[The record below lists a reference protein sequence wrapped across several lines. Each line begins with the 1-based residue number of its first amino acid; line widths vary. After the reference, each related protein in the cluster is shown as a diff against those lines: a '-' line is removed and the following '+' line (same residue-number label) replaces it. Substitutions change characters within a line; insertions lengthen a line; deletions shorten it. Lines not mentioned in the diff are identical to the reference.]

1 MNKISGNLEIAQ
13 AIKLKKIEDIAL
25 KWGLRKDEIE
35 LFGRYKAKISLS
47 AVNRLSAKRGK
58 YILVTASTP
67 TPLGEGKTSNTI
79 GLSLALNRLGKKSV
93 CCIRQPSL
101 GPLFGI
107 KGGGCGGGYS
117 QVLPM
122 EDFNLHLTGDVH
134 AVSSAHNLLSAF
146 LDNSIYFDNPLKIVP
161 EKISWKRTT
170 DTSDRA
176 LRKIKISFGD
186 GRFERESGFDIA
198 VASEIMSILSLSKD
212 LNDLKKRLEN
222 IIAAS
227 SLDDKPVTAKDLKV
241 SGAMAVLLKDAIKP
255 NLLQTTEHTPCIVH
269 GGCFANVSIGTNSI
283 LADYLG
289 LGISEYCI
297 TESGFGADCGAEKF
311 FDIKCR
317 VGGLKPDAAVLVC
330 TVRALK
336 IHSGK
341 YKIKDTRLYKED
353 IEAVREG
360 CSNLRKQIENIKLF
374 GVPVV
379 VAINKYDTDKPKEI
393 EVIKEESLK
402 AGADGAVV
410 STVYADGGKG
420 GIELAKEVIRVSS
433 EKKGKF
439 KFLYNAGEPIAQKI
453 EKIAFSVYG
462 AGKVVY
468 SNEARENIRQLN
480 KWGLDKLPVCMAKTH
495 LSLSADPKLKG
506 APRGFELP
514 VDRIYPARGAGFI
527 TVLCG
532 SINTMPGLPRRPKGE
547 LADLKKDGRITGL
560 F

>member
-1 MNKISGNLEIAQ
+1 MKEISRNLKIAQ
-13 AIKLKKIEDIAL
+13 EIKLRKIEDIAL
-25 KWGLRKDEIE
+25 KCGLRRGEIE
-35 LFGRYKAKISLS
+35 LFGQYKAKISLS
-47 AVNRLSAKRGK
+47 AVKRLSVKRGN
-58 YILVTASTP
+58 YILVTACTP
-67 TPLGEGKTSNTI
+67 TPVGEGKTSNAI
-79 GLSLALNRLGKKSV
+79 GLSIALNRLDKKSV

-107 KGGGCGGGYS
+107 KGGGCGGGYA

-122 EDFNLHLTGDVH
+122 EDFNLHLTGDIH

-146 LDNSIYFDNPLKIVP
+146 LDNSIYFDNPLKIIP
-161 EKISWKRTT
+161 GKITWKRTV
-170 DTSDRA
+170 DVSDRT
-176 LRKIKISFGD
+176 LRKIKINLG
-186 GRFERESGFDIA
+186 GGEIERESGFDIT
-198 VASEIMSILSLSKD
+198 VASEVMSILSVAKD

-222 IIAAS
+222 IIVAS
-227 SLDDKPVTAKDLKV
+227 NCDGRPITAKDLKV
-241 SGAMAVLLKDAIKP
+241 TGAMAVLLKDAIKP

-269 GGCFANVSIGTNSI
+269 GGCFANVSIGSNSI

-289 LGISEYCI
+289 LGLSEYCI

-317 VGGLKPDAAVLVC
+317 LSGLKPDASVLIC

-341 YKIKDTRLYKED
+341 YKIKDKRLYKED
-353 IEAVREG
+353 IEAVRIG
-360 CSNLRKQIENIKLF
+360 CSNLKKQIENIRLF

-379 VAINKYDTDKPKEI
+379 MAINKYDTDKLKEI
-393 EVIKEESLK
+393 EVIKEVSLK
-402 AGADGAVV
+402 AGAEAAVV

-420 GIELAKEVIRVSS
+420 AVDLAREVVKVCS

-439 KFLYNAGEPIAQKI
+439 KFLYDAGEPITKKI
-453 EKIAFSVYG
+453 EKIAFSIYG

-468 SNEARENIRQLN
+468 SEEAQENIRQLN

-506 APRGFELP
+506 APTGFELP
-514 VDRIYPARGAGFI
+514 VDKIYPTYGAGFI

-532 SINTMPGLPRRPKGE
+532 NINTMPGLPKRPKGE
-547 LADLKKDGRITGL
+547 LADLRKDGRITGL